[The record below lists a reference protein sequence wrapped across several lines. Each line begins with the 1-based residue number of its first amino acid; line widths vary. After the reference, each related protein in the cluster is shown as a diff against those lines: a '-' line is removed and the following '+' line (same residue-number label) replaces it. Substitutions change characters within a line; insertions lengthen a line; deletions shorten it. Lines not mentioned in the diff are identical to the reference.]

1 MVPLSISELPG
12 DRMQVRLLGPV
23 DVTVGG
29 QARAISGLRR
39 TALVAALALRAGEVV
54 SADLL
59 TELIWDS
66 RPPPGAGQTLQ
77 SHVSQLR
84 RFLGEAAVIRLVPP
98 GYVLDLPG
106 DGTDVGVAQRLIRE
120 GTTASDAAEGA
131 RVLREAIGLW
141 RGRPLAELAG
151 WRWFDEQAW
160 WLESLRAQAT
170 RALTEHRL
178 ALGDHAALVAE
189 LRRMA
194 REQPLDE
201 DLHRQL
207 MLAL

>member
-1 MVPLSISELPG
+1 MVSLSISELPG

-23 DVTVGG
+23 DVTVDG

-39 TALVAALALRAGEVV
+39 TALVAALALRAGDVV

-59 TELIWDS
+59 TEIIWES
-66 RPPPGAGQTLQ
+66 RPPPGSGQTLQ
-77 SHVSQLR
+77 SYVSQLR
-84 RFLGEAAVIRLVPP
+84 RFFGGAAVIRRVPP

-120 GTTASDAAEGA
+120 GTTASSAAEGA

-160 WLESLRAQAT
+160 WLESLRSRWMRTCA
-170 RALTEHRL
+170 
-178 ALGDHAALVAE
+178 GS
-189 LRRMA
+189 
-194 REQPLDE
+194 
-201 DLHRQL
+201 
-207 MLAL
+207 